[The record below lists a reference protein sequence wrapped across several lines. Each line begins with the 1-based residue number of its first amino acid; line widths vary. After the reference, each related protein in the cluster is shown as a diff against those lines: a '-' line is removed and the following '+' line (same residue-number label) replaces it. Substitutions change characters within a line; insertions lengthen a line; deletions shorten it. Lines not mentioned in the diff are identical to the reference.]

1 MAHSLPFPYNPASLA
16 PNTTPHHQVSQQPL
30 CENIEVKK
38 KSNLF
43 DISTISD
50 EIGTLDDYLDIYVQ
64 CGLNIFVTF
73 FHGKLKIEILQ
84 H

>member
-50 EIGTLDDYLDIYVQ
+50 KIGT
-64 CGLNIFVTF
+64 F
-73 FHGKLKIEILQ
+73 
-84 H
+84 